1 MQRFTISLD
10 DRLAEDFDRWIG
22 ERRYANRS
30 EAVRDLFRAEI
41 ERATQ
46 RTAPATHCVAS
57 LSYVYDRDELDVAR
71 QLTALHHDHHDLVVS
86 GLQVPLDHQFRME
99 TLALRGKASVVRRF
113 ADSLCAL
120 RGVRHGSL
128 NLISVELHQRHRH
141 EAEGGERGAGAT
153 APHLHLRPAH

>member
-10 DRLAEDFDRWIG
+10 DRLAHDFDHWIAQ
-22 ERRYANRS
+22 RRYANRS

-41 ERATQ
+41 ERAAQ
-46 RTAPATHCVAS
+46 QAAPVANCVAS
-57 LSYVYDRDELDVAR
+57 LSYVYDREELDVAR
-71 QLTALHHDHHDLVVS
+71 QLIALHHDHHDLLVS
-86 GLQVPLDHQFRME
+86 SLQVPLDHQFRME
-99 TLALRGKASVVRRF
+99 TLALRGKAPAVRRF

-141 EAEGGERGAGAT
+141 AADGEARGAAV
-153 APHLHLRPAH
+153 AAHLHVRPSH

>member
-10 DRLAEDFDRWIG
+10 DRLADDFDRWIA

-41 ERATQ
+41 ERAAQ
-46 RTAPATHCVAS
+46 QATPVAHCVAS
-57 LSYVYDRDELDVAR
+57 LSYVYNREELDVAR
-71 QLTALHHDHHDLVVS
+71 HLTTLHHDHHDLLVS
-86 GLQVPLDHQFRME
+86 SLLVPLDHQFRME
-99 TLALRGKASVVRRF
+99 TLALRGKAPAVRRF

-128 NLISVELHQRHRH
+128 NLIIVELHDRHRH
-141 EAEGGERGAGAT
+141 EHDGDPRGAAV
-153 APHLHLRPAH
+153 AAHLHVRPAH